1 MPLEDRGVIKC
12 LSKLRLEPPHSP
24 TLHVSDKTGNLLE
37 QGFEQRGLFGRQFVF
52 EPLDEV
58 VGGRFPIVPVG
69 LESDKVPDVGQQ
81 VDVVFRTA
89 AGRCPKQ
96 VVRAGVVATSFGG
109 QSVPASD
116 LVQQFRRRHF

>member
-1 MPLEDRGVIKC
+1 MPLEDTGVIKC
-12 LSKLRLEPPHSP
+12 LSKLRLKPPHSP

-58 VGGRFPIVPVG
+58 VGGRFSIIPIS

-89 AGRCPKQ
+89 AAGRHPEQ
-96 VVRAGVVATSFGG
+96 VFRAGVVAASFGG
-109 QSVPASD
+109 GQAVPASD
-116 LVQQFRRRHF
+116 L